1 MNWPDKILIC
11 EVGPRDGLQIEKAI
25 LTAEQKIELIE
36 RIADAGI
43 KIIEIGSFVSPK
55 AVPQMADTDEV
66 AKKMKRKADV
76 EYRALIMNLKG
87 LKRAE
92 DAGIYKAKLTVSAS
106 KSHSLANLNK
116 TPEEAV
122 QAFGETAEYAAV
134 HGISLSGAISTA
146 FGCPFEGKVPLE
158 QVMRVVSCFYNI
170 GVKEISLS
178 DTTGMATPKQVYEYC
193 SKAKKLFPDVVW
205 NLHFHNTRGVGFAN
219 VVSGMLAGINRFD
232 SSFAGLG
239 GCPFAPG
246 ASGNIATEDLIH
258 MCHEMGIETG
268 CDLDAVISLSRY
280 VQELIGHETSSFI
293 LKAGKSSDIVNSFKN
308 RNRLCKV
315 NMKD

>member
-11 EVGPRDGLQIEKAI
+11 EVGPRDGLQIESNI
-25 LTAEQKIELIE
+25 DNEQKIELE
-36 RIADAGI
+36 EWRMRD
-43 KIIEIGSFVSPK
+43 KNNRNDPCRPK

-178 DTTGMATPKQVYEYC
+178 DTTGMATPKQV
-193 SKAKKLFPDVVW
+193 
-205 NLHFHNTRGVGFAN
+205 
-219 VVSGMLAGINRFD
+219 
-232 SSFAGLG
+232 
-239 GCPFAPG
+239 
-246 ASGNIATEDLIH
+246 
-258 MCHEMGIETG
+258 
-268 CDLDAVISLSRY
+268 
-280 VQELIGHETSSFI
+280 
-293 LKAGKSSDIVNSFKN
+293 
-308 RNRLCKV
+308 
-315 NMKD
+315 